1 MQRFFPTDGDSYS
14 INSGR
19 VHQILEDKYHNLWLA
34 ASSGGLNKVDL
45 KRKPFY
51 VIQRQF
57 GSATTLPSNYINCL
71 LTDNDKQHLWIGT
84 RNGFSKYHLQNHS
97 FQNFAHIPINGDG
110 SGVDV
115 SAFYQQ
121 QDGTLWVGTRYNG
134 LLLIKGNTRKA
145 ITDVNPNL
153 SLFGTSIE
161 KFKKIDLVQSGWQPL
176 KKDC

>member
-71 LTDNDKQHLWIGT
+71 LTDNDKQHL
-84 RNGFSKYHLQNHS
+84 
-97 FQNFAHIPINGDG
+97 
-110 SGVDV
+110 VDW
-115 SAFYQQ
+115 Y
-121 QDGTLWVGTRYNG
+121 
-134 LLLIKGNTRKA
+134 
-145 ITDVNPNL
+145 
-153 SLFGTSIE
+153 
-161 KFKKIDLVQSGWQPL
+161 
-176 KKDC
+176 